1 MKIEVDKFKN
11 MTQELAQNCQ
21 VKYIPSNELPMNQRL
36 YGQGTLGYDVL
47 GIKDHPQ
54 CQWIAM
60 DELKFIDYLRKLQ
73 HQEIAWSK
81 YSYNPAQGNGTIPV
95 KVTKNQSYDK
105 NNYKILWQNHIQ
117 NSRFKNVRKFQMTFE
132 Q

>member
-11 MTQELAQNCQ
+11 MTQELGQKCQ
-21 VKYIPSNELPMNQRL
+21 VKYIPKNELPMNQRL
-36 YGQGTLGYDVL
+36 YGQDTLGYDVL
-47 GIKDHPQ
+47 GIEDHPQ

-95 KVTKNQSYDK
+95 WVPQK
-105 NNYKILWQNHIQ
+105 
-117 NSRFKNVRKFQMTFE
+117 R
-132 Q
+132 